1 MPYTL
6 YTCISY
12 FMNTIRRTTGSLVW
26 HLAMRWRNEVDRAI
40 APLGLT
46 HAQYSALAS
55 LHSLAERGI
64 SPSQK
69 ELADYTGLQPIYMSK
84 LVRALET
91 TGYLRRQK
99 HHSDTR
105 AVSLIL
111 SETGLSVISEARAI
125 VKALDARL
133 TGPLGGPDG
142 ERTRMLGDALSDLL
156 AQPRPNEK
164 GE

>member
-1 MPYTL
+1 
-6 YTCISY
+6 
-12 FMNTIRRTTGSLVW
+12 MNVARPTTGSLVW

-40 APLGLT
+40 EPLGLT

-55 LHSLAERGI
+55 LHSLAGLGI
-64 SPSQK
+64 KPSQK

-91 TGYLRRQK
+91 AGYLRRET
-99 HHSDTR
+99 HLSDTR

-111 SETGLSVISEARAI
+111 SESGLSVITDAKAI

-142 ERTRMLGDALSDLL
+142 ERTRILGDALRDLL
-156 AQPRPNEK
+156 GQSRPNEK